1 MKKKEI
7 IKTIIRDFHYGVL
20 PVYKPRDIKI
30 PPDIDKIISIIG
42 ARRSG
47 KTYFLYQIIDSL
59 LEKVGKSK
67 IIYIN
72 FEDERLDIDTADLDL
87 ILQGYREIYPENNMD
102 LCYFFFDEI
111 QNVSGWEKF
120 VRRLYDTISK
130 HIYLTGSNSKMLSTE
145 ISTSLRGRSISYEVY
160 PLSFYEYLSFKEIPL
175 DLYASET
182 KGAVYNAL
190 ESYLSSGGFPELIEI
205 KGQDVK
211 NRILQEYFDVM
222 LFRDFIEHY
231 EIKNIIAL
239 KFFLKRVFA
248 SSTKQVSIN
257 RIYNDLKSTG
267 IKIGKNSL
275 YEFMSMAE
283 SIFMVNTIKKYSP
296 KVSIQEFGERKVFA
310 IDNGLLNAVIF
321 NFSSDIE
328 KMMEQTVYWEL
339 KRRNYSVYFLKNGF
353 ECDFVIVS
361 ATGLKNIIQV
371 CYDISDS
378 LTLKREVKGVV
389 NAAKELGLKSGT
401 IITYDNNDTLE
412 ESGIV
417 ISIVTLTE
425 FLLSGKYV
433 VGKKAL

>member
-7 IKTIIRDFHYGVL
+7 VKTIIRDFHYGVL
-20 PVYKPRDIKI
+20 PVYKPRNIQI
-30 PPDIDKIISIIG
+30 PPEIDKIISIIG

-72 FEDERLDIDTADLDL
+72 FEDERLDIDINDLDL

-120 VRRLYDTISK
+120 VRRLFDTVSK

-160 PLSFYEYLSFKEIPL
+160 PLSFYEYLLFKEIST
-175 DLYASET
+175 DLYVSET

-190 ESYLSSGGFPELIEI
+190 ETYLSSGGFPELTGINDKDI
-205 KGQDVK
+205 L

-222 LFRDFIEHY
+222 LFRDLVEHY
-231 EIKNIIAL
+231 EIRNIIAL

-248 SSTKQVSIN
+248 SATKQISIN
-257 RIYNDLKSTG
+257 RIYNDLKSAG

-275 YEFMSMAE
+275 YDYIRMAE
-283 SIFMVNTIKKYSP
+283 SIFMVHTMKKYSS
-296 KVSIQEFGERKVFA
+296 KISIQEFGERKVFV
-310 IDNGLLNAVIF
+310 IDNGLLNSIVF
-321 NFSSDIE
+321 KFSSDIG

-361 ATGLKNIIQV
+361 ATGIKNIIQV

-378 LTLKREVKGVV
+378 FTLKREVKGVV

-401 IITYDNNDTLE
+401 IITYDNKDSLE
-412 ESGIV
+412 EGGIV
-417 ISIVTLTE
+417 ISIVTLAE
-425 FLLSGKYV
+425 FLLSGQYV